1 MCQKEWLLFCRKCYR
16 SIIENA
22 GVHHHHLAQYM
33 IQNLHLFLPFILS
46 LSEFFLNLVPLWFT
60 TGGVRGE
67 GLEDKYR
74 WPTLH
79 LSGLGL
85 EQERA
90 HIESPEESQGC
101 LQLRCLQKHYCIRD
115 ASVVR
120 RGSRKR
126 FKLMGVMLR
135 RLVTYCDLAAE
146 GEKKTTFN
154 FRGLWRGAVSDTE
167 ANMAEEKVQ
176 QLKKDTWLLAH
187 MVERETHLTPTR
199 ITHN

>member
-16 SIIENA
+16 SILENA

-46 LSEFFLNLVPLWFT
+46 LSKFFLNLGPLWLT

-67 GLEDKYR
+67 GLGDKSK

-85 EQERA
+85 EQEREYK
-90 HIESPEESQGC
+90 ESPEESQGG
-101 LQLRCLQKHYCIRD
+101 LQLRCLKQHEGIG
-115 ASVVR
+115 AAFVVR
-120 RGSRKR
+120 RGSSKR
-126 FKLMGVMLR
+126 FKFMGVMSW

-146 GEKKTTFN
+146 GEKK
-154 FRGLWRGAVSDTE
+154 
-167 ANMAEEKVQ
+167 
-176 QLKKDTWLLAH
+176 
-187 MVERETHLTPTR
+187 
-199 ITHN
+199 